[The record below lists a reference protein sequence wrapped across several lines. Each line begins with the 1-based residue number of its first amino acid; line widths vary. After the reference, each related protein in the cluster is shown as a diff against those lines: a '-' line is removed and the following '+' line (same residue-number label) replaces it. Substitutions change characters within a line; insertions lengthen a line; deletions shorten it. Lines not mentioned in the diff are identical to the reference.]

1 TARGA
6 TGAAGGAAAEAR
18 SPPPLPTFSTAA
30 KVRVALTCLLFLS
43 SACCNG
49 AVLWAAARAPR
60 RRPPPRVRLLM
71 ANLAAADLLVTLVV
85 MPLDAAWNATVQWYG
100 GEAACRALMFL
111 KLAAMYAS
119 AFVTVVIALDRHAA
133 IVTPLAVGGAERR
146 NKAMLGAAWG
156 LSALLALPQAFVF
169 HTVSRSRPR
178 RFVQCATVGSFGAH
192 WQETL
197 YNMFTFAC
205 LFLLPLLVM
214 VLCYGRILAAI
225 SGRMKEAG
233 ASSRDFQLRRSSDNI
248 PRRARMR
255 TLRMS
260 IAIVLTFIVCWTP
273 YYLLGLWYWF
283 SPEML
288 TRQKVPPALS
298 HILFLFGLFN
308 TCLDPLVYGLFTVHF
323 RRELR
328 RACRCGRR
336 RQEQDGGEAALT
348 TGSFRASTAA
358 GRAGS
363 SFGGARSSL
372 GGTRSSFGGAG
383 SSLGGAER
391 HELGVLGGRCELC
404 RRRTVESF
412 M

>member
-1 TARGA
+1 
-6 TGAAGGAAAEAR
+6 
-18 SPPPLPTFSTAA
+18 
-30 KVRVALTCLLFLS
+30 
-43 SACCNG
+43 
-49 AVLWAAARAPR
+49 
-60 RRPPPRVRLLM
+60 
-71 ANLAAADLLVTLVV
+71 
-85 MPLDAAWNATVQWYG
+85 
-100 GEAACRALMFL
+100 
-111 KLAAMYAS
+111 
-119 AFVTVVIALDRHAA
+119 
-133 IVTPLAVGGAERR
+133 
-146 NKAMLGAAWG
+146 
-156 LSALLALPQAFVF
+156 
-169 HTVSRSRPR
+169 
-178 RFVQCATVGSFGAH
+178 
-192 WQETL
+192 
-197 YNMFTFAC
+197 
-205 LFLLPLLVM
+205 
-214 VLCYGRILAAI
+214 
-225 SGRMKEAG
+225 
-233 ASSRDFQLRRSSDNI
+233 
-248 PRRARMR
+248 MR

-363 SFGGARSSL
+363 SL
-372 GGTRSSFGGAG
+372 GGTG
-383 SSLGGAER
+383 SSLGGAES
-391 HELGVLGGRCELC
+391 HELGALGRRCELC

>member
-1 TARGA
+1 MNVTGTAGNRSRAGA
-6 TGAAGGAAAEAR
+6 GEE
-18 SPPPLPTFSTAA
+18 SVLLPTFSTAA
-30 KVRVALTCLLFLS
+30 KVRVAVTCLLFLS

-49 AVLWAAARAPR
+49 AVLWSAAGR
-60 RRPPPRVRLLM
+60 RGGGPRVRVLM
-71 ANLAAADLLVTLVV
+71 ANLAAADLLVTVVV
-85 MPLDAAWNATVQWYG
+85 MPLDAAWNVTVQWYG
-100 GEAACRALMFL
+100 GDAACRALMFL

-133 IVTPLAVGGAERR
+133 IVNPLAVGCAERR
-146 NKAMLGAAWG
+146 NKAMLCAAWA
-156 LSALLALPQAFVF
+156 LSAILALPQAFVF
-169 HTVSRSRPR
+169 RTVSRSRPR

-225 SGRMKEAG
+225 SGRMKDAR
-233 ASSRDFQLRRSSDNI
+233 ASSPGIQLRRSYDNI
-248 PRRARMR
+248 PRARMR
-255 TLRMS
+255 TLKMS
-260 IAIVLTFIVCWTP
+260 IVIVLTFILCWTP

-288 TRQKVPPALS
+288 TREKVPPSLS

-308 TCLDPLVYGLFTVHF
+308 TCLDPLIYGLFTVHF
-323 RRELR
+323 RREMW
-328 RACRCGRR
+328 RACRCSRR
-336 RQEQDGGEAALT
+336 RQEQEVASAL
-348 TGSFRASTAA
+348 TGSFRVSTAA
-358 GRAGS
+358 VPAGRADAGP
-363 SFGGARSSL
+363 GGR
-372 GGTRSSFGGAG
+372 GK
-383 SSLGGAER
+383 
-391 HELGVLGGRCELC
+391 HELEVTAGAAPPGRRCELC

>member
-1 TARGA
+1 LAPLAG
-6 TGAAGGAAAEAR
+6 AGGEA
-18 SPPPLPTFSTAA
+18 LAG
-30 KVRVALTCLLFLS
+30 ALH
-43 SACCNG
+43 
-49 AVLWAAARAPR
+49 VPIRHRAPR
-60 RRPPPRVRLLM
+60 RRPPARVRLLM
-71 ANLAAADLLVTLVV
+71 ANLAAADLLVTVVV

-100 GEAACRALMFL
+100 GEAACRGLMFL

-146 NKAMLGAAWG
+146 NKALLGAAWG

-225 SGRMKEAG
+225 SGRMKEA
-233 ASSRDFQLRRSSDNI
+233 ASSRDFQLRRSYNHI
-248 PRRARMR
+248 PRARMR
-255 TLRMS
+255 TLHMS

-328 RACRCGRR
+328 RACPP
-336 RQEQDGGEAALT
+336 
-348 TGSFRASTAA
+348 
-358 GRAGS
+358 
-363 SFGGARSSL
+363 ARSAPPWPPAPPCRSRTPPGWW
-372 GGTRSSFGGAG
+372 GGKSNPPPPKLRVGGG
-383 SSLGGAER
+383 
-391 HELGVLGGRCELC
+391 
-404 RRRTVESF
+404 
-412 M
+412 